1 MEDEAPSALPL
12 HQEVAALRQRNAQ
25 LEAALT
31 AQQHGEQALRE
42 AKDAA
47 EQIVETVREPLLV
60 LTPDFRVQSANP
72 AFYHLFQVH
81 PTETVGQYIYQLGNR
96 QWDIPELH
104 TLLEQILPQNV
115 VFNDYEVSYDFARI
129 GPRTILLNARR
140 LDNVQFILLAM
151 EDITARKQAET
162 QLQQQQ
168 ARLEQQV
175 QERTVALRR
184 EMAERQRL
192 EGEAHRAQHLALLGR
207 LAAGLSHEIRNPL
220 GAVFLHVELLEEELH
235 DLLPESSANTAQSL
249 TEIKTNLARLDDLLQ
264 DYLSLVRA
272 GTARLVPEDLS
283 LFVTQFAQEMTPAL
297 TDHGITLELDGLD
310 RLGRVSLHQNTFRR
324 VLLNLLHNAMEAMP
338 QGGILT
344 LRGRQQATTVHL
356 DISDT
361 GIGIAPEQY
370 TQIFEPLHTTK
381 PGGTG
386 LGLYIVQEV
395 VAAHGGQVAL
405 QSTVGAGTTF
415 TITLPLAEAEEAT

>member
-1 MEDEAPSALPL
+1 MEDEVPSPLTL
-12 HQEVAALRQRNAQ
+12 HQEVAALRQRVAQ
-25 LEAALT
+25 LEAAAHYT
-31 AQQHGEQALRE
+31 
-42 AKDAA
+42 
-47 EQIVETVREPLLV
+47 EQIVETVRDPLLV
-60 LTPDFRVQSANP
+60 LTPDLRVQSANP
-72 AFYHLFQVH
+72 AFYQLFHLI
-81 PTETVGQYIYQLGNR
+81 PAETEGQLVYQISNG
-96 QWDIPELH
+96 QWNIPALR
-104 TLLEQILPQNV
+104 TLLEEILPCNT
-115 VFNDYEVSYDFARI
+115 VFNDYEVSHDFERI
-129 GPRTILLNARR
+129 GPRTMLLNARR
-140 LDNVQFILLAM
+140 LDHVDLILLAM
-151 EDITARKQAET
+151 EDITARKQAAT
-162 QLQQQQ
+162 LLQEQQ
-168 ARLEQQV
+168 AQLEYQI
-175 QERTVALRR
+175 QERTAALYQ
-184 EMAERQRL
+184 EIAERQRL
-192 EGEAHRAQHLALLGR
+192 EGEAQRAQHFALLGR

-235 DLLPESSANTAQSL
+235 DLLPESTANTAQSL

-272 GTARLVPEDLS
+272 GAMRLVPEDLS

-297 TDHGITLELDGLD
+297 TDHGITLQLDGLD
-310 RLGRVSLHQNTFRR
+310 RFGRVSLHQNTFRR

-338 QGGILT
+338 QGGMLT

-395 VAAHGGQVAL
+395 VAAHGGQVAV

>member
-1 MEDEAPSALPL
+1 MEDEVPSPLTL
-12 HQEVAALRQRNAQ
+12 HQEVAALRQRVAQ
-25 LEAALT
+25 LEAAAHYT
-31 AQQHGEQALRE
+31 
-42 AKDAA
+42 
-47 EQIVETVREPLLV
+47 EQIVETVRDPLLV
-60 LTPDFRVQSANP
+60 LTPDLRVQSANP
-72 AFYHLFQVH
+72 AFYQLFHLI
-81 PTETVGQYIYQLGNR
+81 PAETEGQLVYQISNG
-96 QWDIPELH
+96 QWNIPALR
-104 TLLEQILPQNV
+104 TLLEEILPCNT
-115 VFNDYEVSYDFARI
+115 VFNDYEVSHDFERI
-129 GPRTILLNARR
+129 GPRTMLLNARR
-140 LDNVQFILLAM
+140 LDHVDLILLAM
-151 EDITARKQAET
+151 EDITARKQAAT
-162 QLQQQQ
+162 LLQEQQ
-168 ARLEQQV
+168 AQLEYQI
-175 QERTVALRR
+175 QERTAALYQ
-184 EMAERQRL
+184 EIAERQRL
-192 EGEAHRAQHLALLGR
+192 EGEAQRAQHFALLGR

-235 DLLPESSANTAQSL
+235 DLLPESTANTAQSL

-272 GTARLVPEDLS
+272 GAMRLVPEDLS

-297 TDHGITLELDGLD
+297 TDHGITLQLDGLD
-310 RLGRVSLHQNTFRR
+310 RFGRVSLHQNTFRR

-338 QGGILT
+338 QGGMLT

-395 VAAHGGQVAL
+395 VAAHGGQVAV
-405 QSTVGAGTTF
+405 QSTIGAGTTF